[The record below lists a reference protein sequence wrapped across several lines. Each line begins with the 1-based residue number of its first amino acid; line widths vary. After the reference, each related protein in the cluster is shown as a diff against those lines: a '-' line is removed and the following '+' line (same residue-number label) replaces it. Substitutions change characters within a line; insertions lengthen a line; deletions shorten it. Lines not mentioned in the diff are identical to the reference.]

1 MYWNAIIWFMTW
13 PLLVVIAWFLVKYL
27 VGKYKNSFEKTKE

>member
-13 PLLVVIAWFLVKYL
+13 PILILTVWFLVRYI
-27 VGKYKNSFEKTKE
+27 VSKYKDSFEKIEE